1 MYNLKDFIREELTLK
16 KKKKKNW
23 EVKTLYTKCLQK
35 NYTSSGKTNL
45 QGPKNEKNKMPGS
58 SEMDRG
64 WREKL

>member
-1 MYNLKDFIREELTLK
+1 MYNLKDLLGEELTL
-16 KKKKKNW
+16 KKKKNW
-23 EVKTLYTKCLQK
+23 EVKTLYRKCLQE

-45 QGPKNEKNKMPGS
+45 QGLKNEKNKTPGS